1 VSRFVYNT
9 TIALLRDYEGDKK
22 PSWMDIKKMF
32 TRLLPEW
39 TKDTPFQVKGM
50 AIKEV
55 HKAFWKT
62 CKANKGKGKPI
73 KFRFRSRKDSVQ
85 SCFIPKSAIR
95 EKSIYPQQTKE
106 ETHDACWF
114 ENVSKGTKLN

>member
-1 VSRFVYNT
+1 
-9 TIALLRDYEGDKK
+9 
-22 PSWMDIKKMF
+22 MF

-50 AIKEV
+50 AIKDT

-62 CKANKGKGKPI
+62 YKANKGKGKPT

-85 SCFIPKSAIR
+85 SCFIPKSAIS
-95 EKSIYPQQTKE
+95 EKGIYPQI
-106 ETHDACWF
+106 
-114 ENVSKGTKLN
+114 SGKGLGYAESLPESCLDSRLVWKPDKFYLALPAKHRLV